1 MARSNFDNMAGHHDM
16 QVRDI
21 YGAIDD
27 RSLDEIAEG
36 IMEVHQNYDRA
47 FEGAEEFRK
56 KWPQLWDRQSLTE
69 KEADDST
76 VLASQIVDWA
86 NYATAYNDYSNP
98 PWERAGN
105 PGNPD
110 KATRQLKNKLLR

>member
-1 MARSNFDNMAGHHDM
+1 MARSNFDNMAWHHDM

-36 IMEVHQNYDRA
+36 IMEVHQNYDRG
-47 FEGAEEFRK
+47 FEEAKATEH
-56 KWPQLWDRQSLTE
+56 LTE
-69 KEADDST
+69 SQSGDAT
-76 VLASQIVDWA
+76 ILASHIVDWA

-105 PGNPD
+105 PGTPD